1 MFSQLKVR
9 ASYGSLGNQLVGEYG
24 YIPAMSSTIGSYMIG
39 GKLQQ
44 TVLPPSARL
53 L

>member
-39 GKLQQ
+39 GKIA
-44 TVLPPSARL
+44 TDRFASFARL